1 MFSLLLLNENQNR
14 SNYNYYIYETI
25 CCGILIY
32 WSRNILINECCVN
45 QDYED
50 NNELVIISGRQK
62 THGYVDDVIINAY
75 ILLWVIL

>member
-25 CCGILIY
+25 CCGILI
-32 WSRNILINECCVN
+32 NECYVN

-50 NNELVIISGRQK
+50 NNELVIIP
-62 THGYVDDVIINAY
+62 
-75 ILLWVIL
+75 LWFLVVAAFLSLTKHFQIWKPPIAQQQ